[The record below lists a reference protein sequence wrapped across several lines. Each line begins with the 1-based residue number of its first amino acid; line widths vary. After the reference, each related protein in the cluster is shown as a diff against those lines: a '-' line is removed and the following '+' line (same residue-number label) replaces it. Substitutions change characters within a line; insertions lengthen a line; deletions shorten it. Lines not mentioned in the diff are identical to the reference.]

1 LEVDDEVDDEDE
13 DEDEEPEVMVFASS
27 ASNFDD
33 ELEHRKAPTVMAS
46 EATDAVL
53 PSLKKVAPFAAV
65 KGAPKALVAALV
77 AEGLADGGR
86 VVDAGCDG
94 LLGSREELVEGDGDL
109 DRGVAVAGLD

>member
-13 DEDEEPEVMVFASS
+13 DEDEEPKVMVFASS

-53 PSLKKVAPFAAV
+53 PSLKKGGAV
-65 KGAPKALVAALV
+65 RRGEGRAEGFGGGAV